1 MATPNDSPGT
11 DQDEIQFEQAEFPAE
26 TSAVQEHV
34 TRCNACTAAIPD
46 VYFEAGGKVVCAP
59 CRDKIE
65 AMFHQ
70 GSRLGRGI
78 KAVLF
83 GTIAAALG
91 AILYYAIMRI
101 TGLNIGLVAVVV
113 GLMVGGA
120 VKAGSGNRGGRFYQ
134 LLAVFLTYSAIVG
147 MYVPKMLDVLRKG
160 PGQNAPAQVADA
172 DGKPAPA
179 PAPLEQAKLEAGK
192 KDHAPA
198 AQPAVQPAQALHERP
213 NLGLVLLALG
223 VLIGFAYAIPVLV
236 AFQAPI
242 SGLIFG
248 FALWEA
254 WKINRRVQLAFN
266 GPFRLGTLHGDE
278 PAIQPEEADDE
289 P

>member
-1 MATPNDSPGT
+1 M
-11 DQDEIQFEQAEFPAE
+11 
-26 TSAVQEHV
+26 
-34 TRCNACTAAIPD
+34 
-46 VYFEAGGKVVCAP
+46 
-59 CRDKIE
+59 
-65 AMFHQ
+65 
-70 GSRLGRGI
+70 
-78 KAVLF
+78 
-83 GTIAAALG
+83 
-91 AILYYAIMRI
+91 
-101 TGLNIGLVAVVV
+101 
-113 GLMVGGA
+113 
-120 VKAGSGNRGGRFYQ
+120 
-134 LLAVFLTYSAIVG
+134 
-147 MYVPKMLDVLRKG
+147 
-160 PGQNAPAQVADA
+160 ADA

-198 AQPAVQPAQALHERP
+198 AQPAVQPAQALHKRP

-223 VLIGFAYAIPVLV
+223 VLIGFTYAIPVLV

-254 WKINRRVQLAFN
+254 WKINRRVQFAFN

-278 PAIQPEEADDE
+278 PAIKPEEADDE